1 MPDYTKY
8 IQEAKAGQE
17 HAFKYL
23 LDLFWRDVYR
33 FQLKRTGNEY
43 EAEEITIQTFSK
55 AFEKISTFKESYNFK
70 TWLITISKNIQIDL
84 SRVKSAT
91 TANLIDFKEY
101 EALVDENDTAEDQI
115 IREQN
120 LNILLYYL
128 KQLKPNYEQVIRL
141 RYFREMSYKEIA
153 QYLDEPLG
161 NIKVKLLRAKKML
174 ADKIKNTPKSI

>member
-1 MPDYTKY
+1 M
-8 IQEAKAGQE
+8 
-17 HAFKYL
+17 
-23 LDLFWRDVYR
+23 
-33 FQLKRTGNEY
+33 
-43 EAEEITIQTFSK
+43 
-55 AFEKISTFKESYNFK
+55 
-70 TWLITISKNIQIDL
+70 
-84 SRVKSAT
+84 
-91 TANLIDFKEY
+91 IDFKEY